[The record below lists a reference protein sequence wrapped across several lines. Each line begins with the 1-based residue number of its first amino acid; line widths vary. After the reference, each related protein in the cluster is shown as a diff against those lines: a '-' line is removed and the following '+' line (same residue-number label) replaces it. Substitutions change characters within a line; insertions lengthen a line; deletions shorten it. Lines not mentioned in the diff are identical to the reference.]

1 MPSEASESSETQGH
15 FIWRELMTEDPAR
28 AAEFYRALFGWT
40 ILETHAG
47 PEGVYRMV
55 QHAGREL
62 GGIVA
67 TRPEHDHPRPHW
79 LSYARVPE
87 VEPICARARKL
98 GGAELIGPTELP
110 GVGRLAV
117 LADPTGAH
125 WAVFAVSRARPLPE
139 RPPPGVFCWTQ
150 LLTPEVARARAFY
163 GELLRWGVEPAP
175 SPDGLPSVMFRAS
188 GKLHAG
194 ALQLP
199 PSATATASWLP
210 YVAVAEITAA
220 ERRAQ
225 SLGAAIL
232 RGATE
237 LPGLGAFCVLQD
249 PTGAELA
256 LWEDRVPS

>member
-1 MPSEASESSETQGH
+1 MNAAPSVTVLMPVYNAARHLQEAVESVLNQSH
-15 FIWRELMTEDPAR
+15 KDFELLVVDDGSTDEGLALLARYDDPR
-28 AAEFYRALFGWT
+28 IRIERL
-40 ILETHAG
+40 
-47 PEGVYRMV
+47 PRN
-55 QHAGREL
+55 

-67 TRPEHDHPRPHW
+67 ALNHGLRHARGSYIARMDADDIALPIRLERQLQYLEQYPEMGVCGSTIEPFGGHLVRNWVQHFSPSAVAVALLFENPLCHP
-79 LSYARVPE
+79 
-87 VEPICARARKL
+87 
-98 GGAELIGPTELP
+98 T
-110 GVGRLAV
+110 
-117 LADPTGAH
+117 
-125 WAVFAVSRARPLPE
+125 
-139 RPPPGVFCWTQ
+139 
-150 LLTPEVARARAFY
+150 
-163 GELLRWGVEPAP
+163 
-175 SPDGLPSVMFRAS
+175 VMFRAS

-256 LWEDRVPS
+256 LWEDRTPS